1 VPGQLRQGQ
10 PGGLDVVS
18 CRVRASVACPQQDRQ
33 RFPGALGAV
42 ISEDSQRVMAF
53 SELNDQ
59 GFPVPSW
66 CAELR

>member
-1 VPGQLRQGQ
+1 VIGER
-10 PGGLDVVS
+10 
-18 CRVRASVACPQQDRQ
+18 RQ
-33 RFPGALGAV
+33 RVEP
-42 ISEDSQRVMAF
+42 F

>member
-1 VPGQLRQGQ
+1 MNPLNLCDLVSHRARVPR
-10 PGGLDVVS
+10 
-18 CRVRASVACPQQDRQ
+18 PQQDRQ
-33 RFPGALGAV
+33 RLSGAFDAV

-59 GFPVPSW
+59 GFPVPGW